1 MALDPHSQPDPGPT
15 ALALRTLT
23 ETRHWLRVLI
33 RSSES
38 FDYPTAKQA
47 LAELEKNLRSLA
59 RAQQKVEASLGRTRD
74 PGEVLEF
81 PRRT

>member
-1 MALDPHSQPDPGPT
+1 MPSEHRPLPDPGPT

-23 ETRHWLRVLI
+23 ETRHWLRLLI

-47 LAELEKNLRSLA
+47 LGELEKNLRDLA
-59 RAQQKVEASLGRTRD
+59 RAQQQVAR
-74 PGEVLEF
+74 
-81 PRRT
+81 